1 MHLGLILAQA
11 QHRTEITFH
20 LSARFPATVFRARL
34 VPQSNLRDFQGDREM
49 PDVHITWLEGRTV
62 DQKRKVAQR
71 ITEVLMEEAGAKSES
86 THIVFVDVPTT
97 NFASGGVTV
106 ADKKA
111 KP

>member
-1 MHLGLILAQA
+1 
-11 QHRTEITFH
+11 
-20 LSARFPATVFRARL
+20 
-34 VPQSNLRDFQGDREM
+34 M

-62 DQKRKVAQR
+62 DQKRKVARR
-71 ITEVLMEEAGAKSES
+71 ITEVLLEEAGAKSES

-106 ADKKA
+106 ADRKA

>member
-1 MHLGLILAQA
+1 
-11 QHRTEITFH
+11 
-20 LSARFPATVFRARL
+20 
-34 VPQSNLRDFQGDREM
+34 M

-71 ITEVLMEEAGAKSES
+71 ITQVLMEEAGAKSES

-106 ADKKA
+106 ADRRA
-111 KP
+111 KTQ

>member
-1 MHLGLILAQA
+1 
-11 QHRTEITFH
+11 
-20 LSARFPATVFRARL
+20 
-34 VPQSNLRDFQGDREM
+34 M

-71 ITEVLMEEAGAKSES
+71 MTQVLIEEAGAKSES

-106 ADKKA
+106 ADKKTT
-111 KP
+111 P

>member
-1 MHLGLILAQA
+1 
-11 QHRTEITFH
+11 
-20 LSARFPATVFRARL
+20 
-34 VPQSNLRDFQGDREM
+34 M

-62 DQKRKVAQR
+62 DQKRKVARR
-71 ITEVLMEEAGAKSES
+71 ITEVLLEEAGAKSES

-111 KP
+111 TT

>member
-1 MHLGLILAQA
+1 
-11 QHRTEITFH
+11 
-20 LSARFPATVFRARL
+20 
-34 VPQSNLRDFQGDREM
+34 VPQLICGTFQEDREM

-71 ITEVLMEEAGAKSES
+71 ITQVLMEEAGAKSES

-106 ADKKA
+106 ADRKA
-111 KP
+111 NP

>member
-1 MHLGLILAQA
+1 
-11 QHRTEITFH
+11 
-20 LSARFPATVFRARL
+20 
-34 VPQSNLRDFQGDREM
+34 M

-62 DQKRKVAQR
+62 DQKRRVAHR
-71 ITEVLMEEAGAKSES
+71 ITQVLMEEAGAKSES

-111 KP
+111 TP

>member
-1 MHLGLILAQA
+1 
-11 QHRTEITFH
+11 
-20 LSARFPATVFRARL
+20 
-34 VPQSNLRDFQGDREM
+34 M

-71 ITEVLMEEAGAKSES
+71 ITEVLVEEAGAKSES

-111 KP
+111 TT

>member
-1 MHLGLILAQA
+1 
-11 QHRTEITFH
+11 
-20 LSARFPATVFRARL
+20 
-34 VPQSNLRDFQGDREM
+34 M